1 MVTLQQEVYTLSE
14 RVRLG
19 LLCFLSLLVLG
30 FLAFSAVN
38 TIQAAR
44 NFQQQYSA
52 VKTGDVKAIRPWMTI
67 HAVSHIYHVPEDYL
81 YRSLNIDKPASLRH
95 LTLYDISKRK
105 HQPVDQVIRSIQ
117 HAILAY
123 RNMHPHLLTPVPT
136 QHTHMK
142 PTPAPGR
149 TKY

>member
-1 MVTLQQEVYTLSE
+1 VNTLSE
-14 RVRLG
+14 RARLS
-19 LLCFLSLLVLG
+19 LLCFLLLLVLG

-44 NFQQQYSA
+44 SFQQQYSA

-81 YRSLNIDKPASLRH
+81 YRSLNIGNPLSLRH
-95 LTLYDISKRK
+95 LTLYDIAKRK
-105 HQPVDQVIRSIQ
+105 HQSVDQIIRSIQ

-123 RNMHPHLLTPVPT
+123 RKTPPHYLTPTPTPT

-142 PTPAPGR
+142 PAPAPGR

>member
-1 MVTLQQEVYTLSE
+1 MYALSE
-14 RVRLG
+14 RARLG

-30 FLAFSAVN
+30 FLAFTTVN
-38 TIQAAR
+38 TMQAAR
-44 NFQQQYSA
+44 SFQQQYSA
-52 VKTGDVKAIRPWMTI
+52 VKTGDVRAIRPWMTI
-67 HAVSHIYHVPEDYL
+67 HVVSHIYHVPEDYL
-81 YRSLNIDKPASLRH
+81 YRSRNIGNPLSLRH
-95 LTLYDISKRK
+95 LTLYDIAKRK
-105 HQPVDQVIRSIQ
+105 HQSVDQVIRSIQ

-123 RNMHPHLLTPVPT
+123 RKIHPHFLTPAPT

>member
-1 MVTLQQEVYTLSE
+1 VYTLSE
-14 RVRLG
+14 RARLS
-19 LLCFLSLLVLG
+19 LLCFLLLLVLG
-30 FLAFSAVN
+30 FLAFTAEN

-44 NFQQQYSA
+44 SFQQQYSA
-52 VKTGDVKAIRPWMTI
+52 VKIGDVKAIRPWMTI
-67 HAVSHIYHVPEDYL
+67 HVVSHIYHVPEDYL
-81 YRSLNIDKPASLRH
+81 YRSLNTGNPLSLRH
-95 LTLYDISKRK
+95 LTLYDIAKRK

-123 RNMHPHLLTPVPT
+123 RKIHPHFLTPTPT

-142 PTPAPGR
+142 PTSAPGG

>member
-1 MVTLQQEVYTLSE
+1 VYALSE

-30 FLAFSAVN
+30 FLAFTTVN
-38 TIQAAR
+38 TMQAAR
-44 NFQQQYSA
+44 SFQQQYSA
-52 VKTGDVKAIRPWMTI
+52 VKTGDVRAIRPWMTI
-67 HAVSHIYHVPEDYL
+67 HVVSHIYHVPEDYL
-81 YRSLNIDKPASLRH
+81 YRSLNIGNPLSLRH
-95 LTLYDISKRK
+95 LTLYDIAKRK
-105 HQPVDQVIRSIQ
+105 HQSVDQVIRSIQ

-123 RNMHPHLLTPVPT
+123 RKIHPHFLTPAPT

>member
-1 MVTLQQEVYTLSE
+1 MYALSE
-14 RVRLG
+14 RARLG

-30 FLAFSAVN
+30 LLAFTTVN
-38 TIQAAR
+38 TMQAAR
-44 NFQQQYSA
+44 SFQQQYSA

-67 HAVSHIYHVPEDYL
+67 RVVSRIYHVPEDYL
-81 YRSLNIDKPASLRH
+81 YRSLNIGNPDSLHH
-95 LTLYDISKRK
+95 LTLYDIAKRK
-105 HQPVDQVIRSIQ
+105 RQPVDQVIGSIQ

-123 RNMHPHLLTPVPT
+123 RKIHPHFLTPAPT

>member
-1 MVTLQQEVYTLSE
+1 VYALSE

-30 FLAFSAVN
+30 FLAFTTVN
-38 TIQAAR
+38 TMQAAR
-44 NFQQQYSA
+44 SFQQQYSA
-52 VKTGDVKAIRPWMTI
+52 VKTGDVRAIRPWMTI
-67 HAVSHIYHVPEDYL
+67 HVVSHIYHVPEDYL
-81 YRSLNIDKPASLRH
+81 YRSLNIGNPLSLRH
-95 LTLYDISKRK
+95 LTLYDIAKRK
-105 HQPVDQVIRSIQ
+105 HRSVDQVIRSIQ

-123 RNMHPHLLTPVPT
+123 RKIHPHFLTPAPT

>member
-1 MVTLQQEVYTLSE
+1 VYALSE
-14 RVRLG
+14 RARLG

-30 FLAFSAVN
+30 FLAFTTVN
-38 TIQAAR
+38 TMQAAR
-44 NFQQQYSA
+44 SFQQQYSA
-52 VKTGDVKAIRPWMTI
+52 VKTGDVRAIRPWMTI
-67 HAVSHIYHVPEDYL
+67 HVVSHIYHVPEDYL
-81 YRSLNIDKPASLRH
+81 YRSLNIGNPLSLRH
-95 LTLYDISKRK
+95 LTLYDIAKRK
-105 HQPVDQVIRSIQ
+105 HQSVDQVIRSIQ

-123 RNMHPHLLTPVPT
+123 RKIHPHFLTPAPT

>member
-1 MVTLQQEVYTLSE
+1 MYALSE
-14 RVRLG
+14 RARLG

-30 FLAFSAVN
+30 FLAFTTVN
-38 TIQAAR
+38 TMQAAR
-44 NFQQQYSA
+44 SFQQQYSA
-52 VKTGDVKAIRPWMTI
+52 VKTGDVRAIRPWMTI
-67 HAVSHIYHVPEDYL
+67 HVVSHIYHVPEDYL
-81 YRSLNIDKPASLRH
+81 YRSLNIGNPLSLRH
-95 LTLYDISKRK
+95 LTLYDIAKRK
-105 HQPVDQVIRSIQ
+105 HQSVDQVIRSIQ

-123 RNMHPHLLTPVPT
+123 RKIHPNFLTPAPT